1 MWLITNGAGYI
12 QQDER
17 GVSTVANP
25 ELALKFS
32 ERNKAENFYANLAK
46 SFKNIGYAVQ
56 EATDRERYTDIDFD
70 EYLDESCL
78 DDIKTSILEIQ
89 TLLRKVFRMREHAQA
104 ELARADAALLDI
116 EHAAEFYALNA
127 AQGYRLYRMLH
138 ETRVERRKRKDQ
150 IAICNI
156 IIDSGFEGLM
166 DGTTLKRI
174 TGMDRREYKPRIL
187 EELFVEERNCGD
199 GH

>member
-166 DGTTLKRI
+166 NGTTLKRI
-174 TGMDRREYKPRIL
+174 AGMDRREYKPRIL

>member
-78 DDIKTSILEIQ
+78 DDIKTSVLNIQ

-156 IIDSGFEGLM
+156 IIDSGFDGLLE
-166 DGTTLKRI
+166 GTTLKRI
-174 TGMDRREYKPRIL
+174 AGMDTREYKPRIL
-187 EELFVEERNCGD
+187 QELFAEERNCGD

>member
-78 DDIKTSILEIQ
+78 DDIKTSVLGIQ

>member
-70 EYLDESCL
+70 EYLDEGCL
-78 DDIKTSILEIQ
+78 DDIKTSVLNIQ

-174 TGMDRREYKPRIL
+174 AGMDRREYKPRIL

>member
-78 DDIKTSILEIQ
+78 DDIKTSVLGIQ

-156 IIDSGFEGLM
+156 IIDSGFEGLI

-174 TGMDRREYKPRIL
+174 AGMDRREYKPRIL

>member
-78 DDIKTSILEIQ
+78 DDIKTSILGIQ

-174 TGMDRREYKPRIL
+174 AGMDRREYKPRIL

>member
-56 EATDRERYTDIDFD
+56 EAIDRERYTDIDFD

-78 DDIKTSILEIQ
+78 DDIKTSILGIQ

-166 DGTTLKRI
+166 NGTTLKRI
-174 TGMDRREYKPRIL
+174 AGMDRREYKPRIL

>member
-78 DDIKTSILEIQ
+78 DDIKTSVLGIQ

-174 TGMDRREYKPRIL
+174 AGMDRREYKPRIL
-187 EELFVEERNCGD
+187 EELFVEERNCNG
-199 GH
+199 

>member
-17 GVSTVANP
+17 GVSTVANS

-78 DDIKTSILEIQ
+78 DDIKTSVLGIQ

-174 TGMDRREYKPRIL
+174 AGMDRREYKPRIL

>member
-78 DDIKTSILEIQ
+78 DDIKTSVLNIQ
-89 TLLRKVFRMREHAQA
+89 TLLRKVFRMREHAQS

-174 TGMDRREYKPRIL
+174 AGMDRREYKPRIL

>member
-46 SFKNIGYAVQ
+46 SFKNIGYVVQ

-78 DDIKTSILEIQ
+78 DDIKTSVLGIQ

-174 TGMDRREYKPRIL
+174 AGMDRREYKPRIL

>member
-78 DDIKTSILEIQ
+78 DDIKTSILGIQ

-174 TGMDRREYKPRIL
+174 AGMDRREYKPRIL
-187 EELFVEERNCGD
+187 EELFAEERNCGD

>member
-78 DDIKTSILEIQ
+78 DDIKTSILGIQ

-187 EELFVEERNCGD
+187 EELFVEERNCNG
-199 GH
+199 

>member
-78 DDIKTSILEIQ
+78 DDIKTSVLGIQ
-89 TLLRKVFRMREHAQA
+89 TLLRKVFRMREHAQV

>member
-78 DDIKTSILEIQ
+78 DDIKTSILGVQ

-174 TGMDRREYKPRIL
+174 AGMDRREYKPRIL

>member
-78 DDIKTSILEIQ
+78 DDIKTSVLNIQ

-156 IIDSGFEGLM
+156 IIDSGFEGLI

-174 TGMDRREYKPRIL
+174 AGMDRREYKPRIL

>member
-78 DDIKTSILEIQ
+78 DDIKTSVLGIQ

-166 DGTTLKRI
+166 DGTTLRRI

>member
-17 GVSTVANP
+17 GVSTVASP
-25 ELALKFS
+25 DTALKFT
-32 ERNKAENFYANLAK
+32 ERNKAENFFANLSK

-56 EATDRERYTDIDFD
+56 EATPRERCADVNFD
-70 EYLDESCL
+70 DYLDEGCL
-78 DDIKTSILEIQ
+78 DNIKEDVYNIQ
-89 TLLRKVFRMREHAQA
+89 TLLRKVYRMREHAQA
-104 ELARADAALLDI
+104 ELAKAEQALLDI

-127 AQGYRLYRMLH
+127 AQGYRLYKMLH
-138 ETRVERRKRKDQ
+138 ETRIERRKRKDQ

-156 IIDSGFEGLM
+156 IIDSKFDGLM

-174 TGMDRREYKPRIL
+174 TGLDGREYKPRVL
-187 EELFVEERNCGD
+187 EELFTEERNAV
-199 GH
+199 

>member
-78 DDIKTSILEIQ
+78 DDIKTSVLNIQ

-156 IIDSGFEGLM
+156 IIDSGFDGLM

-174 TGMDRREYKPRIL
+174 AGMDRREYKPRIL
-187 EELFVEERNCGD
+187 EELFVEERNCNG
-199 GH
+199 

>member
-78 DDIKTSILEIQ
+78 DDIKTSILGIQ

-174 TGMDRREYKPRIL
+174 AGMDRREYKPRIL
-187 EELFVEERNCGD
+187 EELFVEERNCNG
-199 GH
+199 

>member
-78 DDIKTSILEIQ
+78 DDIKTSVLGIQ

-174 TGMDRREYKPRIL
+174 AGMDRREYKPRIL

>member
-12 QQDER
+12 LQDER

-46 SFKNIGYAVQ
+46 SFKNIGYAIQ
-56 EATDRERYTDIDFD
+56 EATDREKHPNINFD
-70 EYLDESCL
+70 DYLDEGCL
-78 DDIKTSILEIQ
+78 DNIKEDVMSIQ
-89 TLLRKVFRMREHAQA
+89 TLLRKVFRMREHAQT
-104 ELARADAALLDI
+104 ELAKTEAELLDI

-127 AQGYRLYRMLH
+127 AQGYKLYKMLH
-138 ETRVERRKRKDQ
+138 EARMERRRRKDQ

-156 IIDSGFEGLM
+156 IIGSGFEGLM

-174 TGMDRREYKPRIL
+174 SGMDNREYKPRIL
-187 EELFVEERNCGD
+187 EELFVEERNCGA
-199 GH
+199 

>member
-70 EYLDESCL
+70 EYLDEGCL
-78 DDIKTSILEIQ
+78 DDIKTSILGIQ

-174 TGMDRREYKPRIL
+174 AGMDRREYKPRIL

>member
-70 EYLDESCL
+70 EYLDENCL
-78 DDIKTSILEIQ
+78 DDIKTSVLGIQ

-174 TGMDRREYKPRIL
+174 AGMDRREYKPRIL

>member
-12 QQDER
+12 LQDER

-32 ERNKAENFYANLAK
+32 ERSKAENFFANLSK
-46 SFKNIGYAVQ
+46 SFKNIGYTIQ
-56 EATDRERYTDIDFD
+56 EATGRERYSDINFD
-70 EYLDESCL
+70 EYLDEDCL
-78 DDIKTSILEIQ
+78 NNIKEDIARIQ
-89 TLLRKVFRMREHAQA
+89 TLFRKVLRMREHAQE
-104 ELARADAALLDI
+104 ELAKADAALLDI
-116 EHAAEFYALNA
+116 EHAAEFYSLNA

-138 ETRVERRKRKDQ
+138 ETRMERRKRKDQ
-150 IAICNI
+150 IAVCNI
-156 IIDSGFEGLM
+156 IIDSGFDGLL

-174 TGMDRREYKPRIL
+174 AGMDTREYKPRIL
-187 EELFVEERNCGD
+187 QELFAEERNCGD

>member
-56 EATDRERYTDIDFD
+56 EATDRERYIDIDFD

-78 DDIKTSILEIQ
+78 DDIKTSVLGIQ

-174 TGMDRREYKPRIL
+174 AGMDRREYKPRIL

>member
-56 EATDRERYTDIDFD
+56 EATNRERYTDIDFD

-78 DDIKTSILEIQ
+78 DDIKTSILGIQ

-174 TGMDRREYKPRIL
+174 AGMDRREYKPRIL

>member
-1 MWLITNGAGYI
+1 VWLITNGAGYI

-17 GVSTVANP
+17 GVTTVSSP
-25 ELALKFS
+25 ESALKFS
-32 ERNKAENFYANLAK
+32 ERNKAENFYANLSK
-46 SFKNIGYAVQ
+46 SFKNIGYAIQ

-70 EYLDESCL
+70 EYLDEDCL
-78 DDIKTSILEIQ
+78 DDIKTSVLGIQ

-116 EHAAEFYALNA
+116 EHAAEFYSLNA

-138 ETRVERRKRKDQ
+138 ETRLERRLRKDQ

-156 IIDSGFEGLM
+156 IIDSGFEGLI

-174 TGMDRREYKPRIL
+174 AGMDKREYKPRIL

>member
-70 EYLDESCL
+70 KYLDESCL
-78 DDIKTSILEIQ
+78 DDIKTSILGIQ

-174 TGMDRREYKPRIL
+174 AGMDRREYKPRIL

>member
-17 GVSTVANP
+17 GVSTVSTP

-70 EYLDESCL
+70 EYLDENCL
-78 DDIKTSILEIQ
+78 DDIKTSVLGIQ

-116 EHAAEFYALNA
+116 EHAAEFYSLNA

-138 ETRVERRKRKDQ
+138 ETRMERRRRKDQ

-156 IIDSGFEGLM
+156 IIDSGFEGLI

-174 TGMDRREYKPRIL
+174 AGMDKREYKPRIL
-187 EELFVEERNCGD
+187 EELFVEERNV
-199 GH
+199 

>member
-78 DDIKTSILEIQ
+78 DDIKTSILGIQ
-89 TLLRKVFRMREHAQA
+89 TLLRKVFRMREHAQT

-174 TGMDRREYKPRIL
+174 AGMDRREYKPRIL
-187 EELFVEERNCGD
+187 EELFVEERNCNG
-199 GH
+199 

>member
-70 EYLDESCL
+70 EYLDENCL
-78 DDIKTSILEIQ
+78 DDIKTSVLGIQ

>member
-12 QQDER
+12 LQDER

-70 EYLDESCL
+70 EYLDENCL
-78 DDIKTSILEIQ
+78 DDIKTSVLGIQ

>member
-32 ERNKAENFYANLAK
+32 ERKKAENFYANLAK

-78 DDIKTSILEIQ
+78 DDIKTSILGIQ
-89 TLLRKVFRMREHAQA
+89 TLLRKVFRMREHAQT

-174 TGMDRREYKPRIL
+174 AGMDRREYKPRIL
-187 EELFVEERNCGD
+187 EELFVEERNCNG
-199 GH
+199 

>member
-46 SFKNIGYAVQ
+46 SFKNIGYSVQ

-78 DDIKTSILEIQ
+78 DDIKTSVLGIQ

-138 ETRVERRKRKDQ
+138 ETRMERRKRKDQ
-150 IAICNI
+150 IAVCNI

-174 TGMDRREYKPRIL
+174 AGMDTREYKPRIL
-187 EELFVEERNCGD
+187 QELFAEERNCGD